1 MKEIKKIV
9 LTIFLS
15 VLLDQAIKILVTY
28 NMNLG
33 DSIRINNFFN
43 ITLAHNIGAAWSIL
57 SGGRIILILLGIIA
71 INVIYFL
78 CIYNKKLKTRDQI
91 FYGMLIGGIVGN
103 LIDRLVF
110 GYVIDY
116 LDFYIFGYNY
126 PIFNLADILIVV
138 SVILIIIFSFKGK
151 NETSSK

>member
-1 MKEIKKIV
+1 MIHHLLKKEV
-9 LTIFLS
+9 LTR
-15 VLLDQAIKILVTY
+15 QT
-28 NMNLG
+28 
-33 DSIRINNFFN
+33 SI
-43 ITLAHNIGAAWSIL
+43 
-57 SGGRIILILLGIIA
+57 
-71 INVIYFL
+71 Y
-78 CIYNKKLKTRDQI
+78 
-91 FYGMLIGGIVGN
+91 YGMLIGGIVGN

-126 PIFNLADILIVV
+126 PIFNLADVLIVI